1 MAKFDPDAYLAK
13 KPASKGFDPD
23 AYLAAGAPAAPV
35 TPPGQIPVDNR
46 VQAPAAVSAE
56 VPLGRRA
63 MQALGDVGAG
73 MIRGAGSIGATI
85 LAPVDIAKDALS
97 GKGLSLESNR
107 QRRQD
112 MTDALRMLGADTDS
126 TAFAGGRFAS
136 EVAGTMGA
144 GGALAKAA
152 APLAKVAP
160 QFVAA
165 LPSAGFAGGSLPTR
179 LAAGATVGGVSAG
192 AVNPEDI
199 TTGAT
204 LGAGLAGVA
213 PGASRLVS
221 KIADFGNAK
230 VRAAQIARDAAGPD
244 LPALRNALAAAQ
256 GQNVTAGQA
265 TADVISPTWQA
276 LGDRALRLD
285 PRFTNKLAA
294 TQEAEAVNALAR
306 AAGGDTAAATRT
318 AVAGEKTAL
327 NAVTTPLREAAIKAA
342 DAATLQPLKSD
353 AVTQELG
360 KILGKSEYAGN
371 DIMRGAVKNVAD
383 EIAAWT
389 NKNTGVIPGDAL
401 DAIRKNA
408 VNAAVAKLRPG
419 MDATSQKNAAS
430 GVLSQIKPLI
440 DDAIEAAG
448 GPGYKQYLATHAAG
462 MQKIAE
468 QKLMGEGLSLW
479 KTNKDQFVK
488 MVQNESPDVV
498 EKILGPGKYDIAR
511 DLASSHMTVLRD
523 QAAKALRDKAVAT
536 QVTEGQ
542 EALKNLL
549 LQDMSKIR
557 LPSYLSVITS
567 TTNKALD
574 TLERAL
580 GRRTMAQLTEA
591 MKSPKGASDL
601 LSTLPANERVKILA
615 VLNDPKTWG
624 STGQAVRSGVNAL
637 AVSDEPTE

>member
-1 MAKFDPDAYLAK
+1 MVRPT
-13 KPASKGFDPD
+13 
-23 AYLAAGAPAAPV
+23 V
-35 TPPGQIPVDNR
+35 
-46 VQAPAAVSAE
+46 E
-56 VPLGRRA
+56 
-63 MQALGDVGAG
+63 ALG
-73 MIRGAGSIGATI
+73 
-85 LAPVDIAKDALS
+85 
-97 GKGLSLESNR
+97 
-107 QRRQD
+107 
-112 MTDALRMLGADTDS
+112 
-126 TAFAGGRFAS
+126 
-136 EVAGTMGA
+136 GA
-144 GGALAKAA
+144 GGAVVGAA
-152 APLAKVAP
+152 AGTVAS
-160 QFVAA
+160 
-165 LPSAGFAGGSLPTR
+165 PSVVVNPVT
-179 LAAGATVGGVSAG
+179 GGVA
-192 AVNPEDI
+192 
-199 TTGAT
+199 
-204 LGAGLAGVA
+204 GAGLGYGLAKGGLDSLETMLGYRQGPQSVGQALAGGLQDVAMGATMEGTGRVVA
-213 PGASRLVS
+213 PILSRGIGKVVDL
-221 KIADFGNAK
+221 GNAK
-230 VRAAQIARDAAGPD
+230 VKAAQIARDAAGPD

-265 TADVISPTWQA
+265 TAGVTNPTWQA

-294 TQEAEAVNALAR
+294 TQDAEAVNALAR
-306 AAGGDTAAATRT
+306 AAGGDTAAATRAT
-318 AVAGEKTAL
+318 VEQAQKNLNTITRPMKDTAL
-327 NAVTTPLREAAIKAA
+327 KGANLGKFVA
-342 DAATLQPLKSD
+342 DAAAIREASDLAVMVGSGGKIDPVRFAAQATGAEKALRASGVKPLEAESLARRISSIPKNPAFAENDLVEGSANAVADALRKWSGSGGVID
-353 AVTQELG
+353 AV
-360 KILGKSEYAGN
+360 
-371 DIMRGAVKNVAD
+371 
-383 EIAAWT
+383 
-389 NKNTGVIPGDAL
+389 AL

-419 MDATSQKNAAS
+419 MDATSQRNAAA
-430 GVLSQIKPLI
+430 GVLSEIKPYI
-440 DDAIEAAG
+440 DDAIEKAG
-448 GPGYKQYLATHAAG
+448 GVGYKQYLARHAEG

-488 MVQNESPDVV
+488 LVQNESPDVV
-498 EKILGPGKYDIAR
+498 EKILGPGKYDIAK

-536 QVTEGQ
+536 QVTEGH

-580 GRRTMAQLTEA
+580 GRRTMAALTEA
-591 MKSPKGASDL
+591 MKSPKGVSDL

>member
-13 KPASKGFDPD
+13 KPAPKGFDPD
-23 AYLAAGAPAAPV
+23 AYLAAGAPAAPA

-46 VQAPAAVSAE
+46 VQAPAAVPSD
-56 VPLGRRA
+56 VPLGRRIIK
-63 MQALGDVGAG
+63 MVRPTVEALGGVGGAVVGA
-73 MIRGAGSIGATI
+73 A
-85 LAPVDIAKDALS
+85 
-97 GKGLSLESNR
+97 
-107 QRRQD
+107 
-112 MTDALRMLGADTDS
+112 
-126 TAFAGGRFAS
+126 
-136 EVAGTMGA
+136 AGT
-144 GGALAKAA
+144 
-152 APLAKVAP
+152 VAS
-160 QFVAA
+160 
-165 LPSAGFAGGSLPTR
+165 PSVVVNPVT
-179 LAAGATVGGVSAG
+179 GGVA
-192 AVNPEDI
+192 
-199 TTGAT
+199 
-204 LGAGLAGVA
+204 GAGLGYGLAKGGLDSLETMLGYRQGPQSVEQALAGGLQDVAMGATMEGTGRVVA
-213 PGASRLVS
+213 PILSRGIGKVVDL
-221 KIADFGNAK
+221 GNAK
-230 VRAAQIARDAAGPD
+230 VKAAQIARDAAGPD

-265 TADVISPTWQA
+265 TAGVTSPTWQA

-285 PRFTNKLAA
+285 PRFTDKLAA
-294 TQEAEAVNALAR
+294 TQDAEVVNALAR
-306 AAGGDTAAATRT
+306 AAGGDTAAATRAT
-318 AVAGEKTAL
+318 VEQAQKNLNTITRPMKDTAL
-327 NAVTTPLREAAIKAA
+327 KGANLGKFVA
-342 DAATLQPLKSD
+342 DAAAVREASDLAVMVGSGGKIDPVRFAAQATGAEKALRASGVKPLEAESLARRISSIPKNPAFAENDLVEGSANAVADALRKWSGSGGVID
-353 AVTQELG
+353 AV
-360 KILGKSEYAGN
+360 
-371 DIMRGAVKNVAD
+371 
-383 EIAAWT
+383 
-389 NKNTGVIPGDAL
+389 AL

-419 MDATSQKNAAS
+419 MDATSQRNAAA
-430 GVLSQIKPLI
+430 GVLSEIKPYI
-440 DDAIEAAG
+440 DDAIEKAG
-448 GPGYKQYLATHAAG
+448 GVGYKQYLARHAEG

-488 MVQNESPDVV
+488 LVQNESPDVV
-498 EKILGPGKYDIAR
+498 EKILGPGKYDIAK

-536 QVTEGQ
+536 QVTKGQ

-580 GRRTMAQLTEA
+580 GRRTMAALTEA

-601 LSTLPANERVKILA
+601 LSTLPANEQVKILA

-637 AVSDEPTE
+637 AVFDEPTE

>member
-56 VPLGRRA
+56 VPLGRRMLEGA
-63 MQALGDVGAG
+63 RANLGTIVRTVRPTVEALG
-73 MIRGAGSIGATI
+73 
-85 LAPVDIAKDALS
+85 
-97 GKGLSLESNR
+97 
-107 QRRQD
+107 
-112 MTDALRMLGADTDS
+112 
-126 TAFAGGRFAS
+126 
-136 EVAGTMGA
+136 GA
-144 GGALAKAA
+144 GGAVLGAA
-152 APLAKVAP
+152 AGTVAS
-160 QFVAA
+160 
-165 LPSAGFAGGSLPTR
+165 PSVVVNPVT
-179 LAAGATVGGVSAG
+179 GGVA
-192 AVNPEDI
+192 
-199 TTGAT
+199 
-204 LGAGLAGVA
+204 GAGLGYGLAKGGLDSLETMLGYRQGPQSAGQAIAGGVQDVA
-213 PGASRLVS
+213 MGATMEGAGRVAAPIISRGVG
-221 KIADFGNAK
+221 KIVDLGNARVK
-230 VRAAQIARDAAGPD
+230 AAQIARDAAGPD

-488 MVQNESPDVV
+488 MVQNESPEAV

-580 GRRTMAQLTEA
+580 GRRTMSVLTEA
-591 MKSPKGASDL
+591 MKTPKGASDL